1 MVLVT
6 GMTVGTLFTLFV
18 VPVFYSLI
26 AAVHE
31 PDAVQALEGD
41 LVEHEDLL
49 LAGAKA

>member
-1 MVLVT
+1 
-6 GMTVGTLFTLFV
+6 
-18 VPVFYSLI
+18 
-26 AAVHE
+26 VHE